1 MAVAAVAVTVVM
13 DAMLGVGIPEP
24 LSFVGLRNEDGMG
37 GGRIPYEVFPT
48 AAVSKL
54 DVARAGGGPGGGGGA
69 VGGGRI
75 CLLRPDRTPRALP
88 PLPDLL
94 APAKSPMPTP
104 MIDPL
109 APISEAGMGGGAR

>member
-1 MAVAAVAVTVVM
+1 VAVAAVAVTVVM